1 MEQAHSAVGRRSA
14 PPAAFSYNGSTTLD
28 RLQRLHKLMDVALA
42 LPVPKLCEAGPK
54 EAVMP
59 NAMRVM
65 PIDRIRPG
73 SSLRRQ
79 FPEAE
84 IGELAA
90 SIREKGVLQPVLVR
104 PRGDAFELIA
114 GERRWR
120 AAQRA

>member
-1 MEQAHSAVGRRSA
+1 
-14 PPAAFSYNGSTTLD
+14 
-28 RLQRLHKLMDVALA
+28 
-42 LPVPKLCEAGPK
+42 
-54 EAVMP
+54 MP